1 LYLVV
6 QPSGAKSWALR
17 YRFGGRPA
25 KLTLGTLLVIDRDG
39 KEPDKPDIGGPLTLA
54 AARKLAGDALLQV
67 RQGRDPGAQKKA
79 QRVATALVAADTLRL
94 ICEEYL
100 KREGPRLRTV
110 GQRRAIFDRLI
121 YPVLGQRQID
131 SIKRS
136 DVARLLDEVEDKSGA
151 RMADMTLAVL
161 RRVMN
166 WHASRSDDFR
176 SPIVRGMARTKPKE
190 RARERTLTDDELRA
204 IWKVAADFEG
214 PFGAL
219 LRLLLL
225 TGARRSEAASLRWS
239 ELAGTDWILPA
250 ARNKT
255 KVDLL
260 RPLSSSALA
269 LLEKVQKI
277 ADCDFVFTTDGK
289 RPIGGFSKFKVEI
302 DKVCGVTGW
311 TLHDLR
317 RTARSL
323 MSRAGVPTDHA
334 ERCLGHVITGVRA
347 TYDRHEFRAEKKR
360 AFEALATQ
368 IELVLNPQHN
378 VAPLHLS
385 GRRASL
391 PR

>member
-1 LYLVV
+1 MATKGLTSVAVRNAKAGKARKEIPDDGCRGLYLVV

-204 IWKVAADFEG
+204 IWKVAADLEG

-260 RPLSSSALA
+260 RPLSN
-269 LLEKVQKI
+269 
-277 ADCDFVFTTDGK
+277 
-289 RPIGGFSKFKVEI
+289 
-302 DKVCGVTGW
+302 GV
-311 TLHDLR
+311 
-317 RTARSL
+317 ARSL
-323 MSRAGVPTDHA
+323 TVLLAWFQFLLLSISQPFASQSVISRADENLCPARKWSCSGPSIRNLA
-334 ERCLGHVITGVRA
+334 AKLSAFARSSGNNITPSV
-347 TYDRHEFRAEKKR
+347 
-360 AFEALATQ
+360 
-368 IELVLNPQHN
+368 ELQTSP
-378 VAPLHLS
+378 
-385 GRRASL
+385 
-391 PR
+391 